1 MEERKEGWGLNL
13 FPPPSLPGPRSPL
26 GFCPTQTCLE
36 AFKGRGAPVEV
47 GSLFCSHGVG
57 VLPPAEASEQRPE
70 VLCLT

>member
-1 MEERKEGWGLNL
+1 MGAE
-13 FPPPSLPGPRSPL
+13 SLPAPISARSQVPL

-57 VLPPAEASEQRPE
+57 VLAPAEASEQRPE